1 MSFTLINL
9 FLLPIVFFLLAKL
22 LIKSFL
28 TLGNSLSEHNPI
40 KAWLLKNKNF
50 YNPACLANRIDAIF
64 TISII
69 IMLIGVTFAYS

>member
-9 FLLPIVFFLLAKL
+9 FFLPIIFLLLAKL
-22 LIKSFL
+22 LIKFFL
-28 TLGNSLSEHNPI
+28 TLENSLSEHNPI

-50 YNPACLANRIDAIF
+50 YNPAWLANRIDAIF